1 MSGPSTPP
9 TQDHD
14 PEYDRNIDNIPQD
27 IKHDL
32 LWRAGSAAAAGI
44 LRGCGDVA
52 SSTDEA
58 AVKDVTDPRG
68 CGEDERWKPEEELEG
83 VCGDMSDDEVPII
96 TKPAEFHRKLIR
108 GEWTSCDTN
117 EVFPYNFGIACGNW
131 GGIIRTIKRSRST
144 CFGTLS
150 NTLVIVSA
158 PKKWKQTFARI

>member
-1 MSGPSTPP
+1 MTQSTIEPST
-9 TQDHD
+9 TSIVYSGELD
-14 PEYDRNIDNIPQD
+14 PRQRPIY
-27 IKHDL
+27 
-32 LWRAGSAAAAGI
+32 SAVPEMSPVP
-44 LRGCGDVA
+44 L
-52 SSTDEA
+52 DEA

-131 GGIIRTIKRSRST
+131 GGE
-144 CFGTLS
+144 L
-150 NTLVIVSA
+150 
-158 PKKWKQTFARI
+158 

>member
-1 MSGPSTPP
+1 MSGPSTPT

-14 PEYDRNIDNIPQD
+14 PDYDRNIDNIPQD

-32 LWRAGSAAAAGI
+32 LWRAGSAAAACI

-96 TKPAEFHRKLIR
+96 TKPA
-108 GEWTSCDTN
+108 
-117 EVFPYNFGIACGNW
+117 
-131 GGIIRTIKRSRST
+131 
-144 CFGTLS
+144 
-150 NTLVIVSA
+150 
-158 PKKWKQTFARI
+158 

>member
-1 MSGPSTPP
+1 MSGSSTPP

-14 PEYDRNIDNIPQD
+14 PEYDRNIDNID
-27 IKHDL
+27 RL
-32 LWRAGSAAAAGI
+32 LWRARSAAAADI
-44 LRGCGDVA
+44 LRSSGDVA

-131 GGIIRTIKRSRST
+131 GE
-144 CFGTLS
+144 L
-150 NTLVIVSA
+150 
-158 PKKWKQTFARI
+158 

>member
-14 PEYDRNIDNIPQD
+14 PGYDRNIDNIPQD
-27 IKHDL
+27 IQQHL
-32 LWRAGSAAAAGI
+32 LWRAEMEI

-52 SSTDEA
+52 SSTYEA
-58 AVKDVTDPRG
+58 AVKDETDPRD
-68 CGEDERWKPEEELEG
+68 CGEDERLKPEEELEE
-83 VCGDMSDDEVPII
+83 VYGDMSDDDVPII
-96 TKPAEFHRKLIR
+96 QKPAEFHRKLIR

-131 GGIIRTIKRSRST
+131 GGMIRTIKRSRST

-158 PKKWKQTFARI
+158 PKKWKQTFARN